1 MDKFSNEE
9 IITFSE
15 YSSLRI
21 WYNDIPKGYPA
32 HWHTVLEI
40 ILSVD
45 NYYYA
50 EVNGIHYRI
59 MPGEILIIPPGMMHE
74 LTAPPTGAR
83 LIYLFDISI
92 LFRMKSFSGIQ
103 SLLVRP
109 IFISRTTYPSIYED
123 MYSLLMQMQTEYF
136 HNNEY
141 AELTIYS
148 LLIQF
153 FVNLGY
159 HHIHVQDIFPNV
171 RPTKQKEYVR
181 KFNQLLHHIE

>member
-92 LFRMKSFSGIQ
+92 LSENVSFGIIPGMHCA
-103 SLLVRP
+103 SIVFPVPGAPMSAILCIPETATSTAL
-109 IFISRTTYPSIYED
+109 FAPS
-123 MYSLLMQMQTEYF
+123 
-136 HNNEY
+136 
-141 AELTIYS
+141 
-148 LLIQF
+148 
-153 FVNLGY
+153 
-159 HHIHVQDIFPNV
+159 
-171 RPTKQKEYVR
+171 
-181 KFNQLLHHIE
+181 

>member
-109 IFISRTTYPSIYED
+109 IFISRTTYPS
-123 MYSLLMQMQTEYF
+123 S
-136 HNNEY
+136 
-141 AELTIYS
+141 
-148 LLIQF
+148 
-153 FVNLGY
+153 
-159 HHIHVQDIFPNV
+159 
-171 RPTKQKEYVR
+171 
-181 KFNQLLHHIE
+181 

>member
-92 LFRMKSFSGIQ
+92 LSRMKSFSGIQ

-123 MYSLLMQMQTEYF
+123 MYSLLMQMQTVYF

-141 AELTIYS
+141 AVLCEPGVS
-148 LLIQF
+148 PHSCA
-153 FVNLGY
+153 GY
-159 HHIHVQDIFPNV
+159 LP
-171 RPTKQKEYVR
+171 
-181 KFNQLLHHIE
+181 